1 MKQMWDDR
9 YKDEKYVYG
18 KDANEFLVRSLHKLT
33 PGRILFPAEGEGRN
47 AVYAA
52 SLGWD
57 VVAFDISQEGR
68 KKALKLAEDKGVHI
82 EYHLFNYQEAE
93 YRLESFDAVAMIF
106 AHMSANVRHYVH
118 RIMINYLKPDGH
130 FLLQGFSKAQ
140 LGKTSG
146 GPKDETML
154 FSKEELEDDFYEM
167 STVNILEKESY
178 LSEGPFHQGNASLIE
193 LIGIK

>member
-1 MKQMWDDR
+1 MKQMWDER
-9 YKDEKYVYG
+9 FKDEAYVYG
-18 KDANEFLVRSLHKLT
+18 KKPNRFLAEALQGLT

-52 SLGWD
+52 HLGWD
-57 VVAFDISQEGR
+57 VVAFDISSEGR
-68 KKALKLAEDKGVHI
+68 KKALKLAKEEGVHI

-106 AHMSANVRHYVH
+106 AHMSANVRHLVH

-130 FLLQGFSKAQ
+130 FLLQGFSKEQ
-140 LGKTSG
+140 IHRNSG
-146 GPKDETML
+146 GPKDISML
-154 FSKEELEDDFYEM
+154 FSRPELEDDFYEL
-167 STVNILEKESY
+167 TQIKVNEKVEM
-178 LSEGPFHQGNASLIE
+178 LDEGDYHKGKASLIE